1 MVDSTPLDRLTDSP
15 TALVAGT
22 LVVALLGVLV
32 NRIGLPPQRALVP
45 AGIAVFVLLMVGYD
59 WFYRR

>member
-1 MVDSTPLDRLTDSP
+1 MADSTPLDRLTDSP
-15 TALVAGT
+15 ATLAAGM

-32 NRIGLPPQRALVP
+32 NRIGLPPRRALAP
-45 AGIAVFVLLMVGYD
+45 TGIAVFVLLMVGYD